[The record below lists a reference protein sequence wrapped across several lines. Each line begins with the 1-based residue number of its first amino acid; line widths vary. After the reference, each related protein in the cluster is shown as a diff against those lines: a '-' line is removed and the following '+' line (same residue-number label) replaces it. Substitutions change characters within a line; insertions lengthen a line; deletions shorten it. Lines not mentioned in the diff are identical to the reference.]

1 MRTGG
6 ASRGEVSAETATV
19 FGALMLMVFLVIGAA
34 SYSLASHVASV
45 GALQGARRGSVV
57 LGDSGTVFA
66 ASAERVETVV
76 RELGS
81 ELARPPRVSVTGHDI
96 RVVVT
101 VRTMAPLGFLPGE
114 VTRTATVPV
123 ETYVRESER

>member
-1 MRTGG
+1 MSTDGT
-6 ASRGEVSAETATV
+6 SRGEVSAETAAV
-19 FGALMLMVFLVIGAA
+19 FGALMVMVFLVIGAA
-34 SYSLASHVASV
+34 SHSIASHVASV

-57 LGDSGTVFA
+57 VGDGGAIFA

-81 ELARPPRVSVTGHDI
+81 ELARPPRVSVNGRTI
-96 RVVVT
+96 RVVVS
-101 VRTMAPLGFLPGE
+101 VRTRAPLGFLPGE

-123 ETYVRESER
+123 EAYVRESER

>member
-6 ASRGEVSAETATV
+6 TSRGEVSAETATV

-34 SYSLASHVASV
+34 SHSLASHVASV

-57 LGDSGTVFA
+57 SGDSGKVFA

-81 ELARPPRVSVTGHDI
+81 ELARPPRVSVIGRDI

-101 VRTMAPLGFLPGE
+101 VRTMAPLGFLPRE

-123 ETYVRESER
+123 EAYVRESER